1 MYKELISLVKAAK
14 ESKISLH
21 MLILE
26 KEINM
31 TGLTEELIYNK
42 LLAHYNV
49 MRSSAFKAQEQTE
62 DPALTSLIRGQS
74 ARQGNYTSVGAT
86 LSGALINRVMT
97 MAFSCS
103 ETNADMGLI
112 CAAPT
117 AGACGVLPAVLIAVS
132 EALGSS
138 EREVLDALLVAGAVG
153 AVIAR
158 NATLSGAEGGCQA
171 ECGSAAAMAA
181 AAAVYLRGGK
191 PEACMNAAGIALIN
205 CMGLICDP
213 VAGLVQ
219 LPCSFRNASQS
230 ANALVSADM
239 ALAGQDPVIPPDEII
254 ASMYRVGRRLP
265 YELKETSLGGI
276 AITPTGKKI
285 SDKLYKN
292 NKLT

>member
-1 MYKELISLVKAAK
+1 MYKDLLSLVKAAK
-14 ESKISLH
+14 EKKIQLH
-21 MLILE
+21 QVILE
-26 KEINM
+26 SEMNL
-31 TGLTEELIYNK
+31 TGLSEDLVYNK
-42 LLAHYNV
+42 LSAHYEV
-49 MRSSAFKAQEQTE
+49 MKQSAFKAREGNE
-62 DPALTSLIRGQS
+62 DPALMSLIRGQS
-74 ARQGNYTSVGAT
+74 VKQGNYSEGTT
-86 LSGALINRVMT
+86 LSGALINRIMT

-132 EALGSS
+132 EILNLS
-138 EREVLDALLVAGAVG
+138 EKEVLDALMVASGVG

-181 AAAVYLRGGK
+181 AAAVYMRGGK
-191 PEACMNAAGIALIN
+191 PEACMNAAGIALMN

-230 ANALVSADM
+230 VNALISADM
-239 ALAGQDPVIPPDEII
+239 ALAGQDPVITPDEII
-254 ASMYRVGRRLP
+254 ASMFRVGRRLP
-265 YELKETSLGGI
+265 FELKETSLGGI

-285 SDKLYKN
+285 ADKLYKN
-292 NKLT
+292 TKLT

>member
-1 MYKELISLVKAAK
+1 MYKDLLSLIKAAK
-14 ESKISLH
+14 EKKISLH
-21 MLILE
+21 QVILE
-26 KEINM
+26 SEMNL
-31 TGLTEELIYNK
+31 TGLSEELVYNK
-42 LLAHYNV
+42 LNAHYTV
-49 MRSSAFKAQEQTE
+49 MRESAFKAREGAS
-62 DPALTSLIRGQS
+62 DPALFSLIRGQS
-74 ARQGNYTSVGAT
+74 VKQGNYAEGTT

-97 MAFSCS
+97 MAFSSS

-132 EALGSS
+132 ESLNLS
-138 EREVLDALLVAGAVG
+138 EKEVLDALLVASGVG
-153 AVIAR
+153 TIIAR

-181 AAAVYLRGGK
+181 AAAVYMRGGK
-191 PEACMNAAGIALIN
+191 PEACINAVGIALMN

-230 ANALVSADM
+230 VNALISADM
-239 ALAGQDPVIPPDEII
+239 ALAGQDPVISPDEII
-254 ASMYRVGRRLP
+254 ASMFRVGRRLP
-265 YELKETSLGGI
+265 FELKETSQGGI

-285 SDKLYKN
+285 ADKLYKN